1 MSKIVITGGAGFIG
15 SHIAENLAK
24 NGHEIVI
31 VDNLDPYYSVDLK
44 KRNLD
49 IVLNSG
55 DATFINADVTNLVRM
70 KEIIDSTVDYV
81 YHEAAQ
87 AGVRISVE
95 DPFKPNH
102 VNVLG
107 TLNVLKASLDAGV
120 KKVIN
125 ASSSS
130 VYGKVKYLPFD
141 EQHPTEPVSP
151 YGVSKLAAEHYCRV
165 FYEVYGL
172 PTTSLRYFTVY
183 GPRMRPDLAI
193 SIFTRKM
200 LANEPITIFG
210 DGEQTRDFTY
220 IDDIVRMNQKLLEI
234 SDADGS
240 SMNVGGG
247 HRITVNDL
255 IAHLRDITGSASD
268 VVYSDKQKGDAE
280 HTLADISLAR
290 ELVRYKPETTI
301 KEGLSLYTMWHKQ
314 KDDAENR
321 LANAGRTRELG
332 RYRSTVS
339 IGGDLG

>member
-1 MSKIVITGGAGFIG
+1 VSKIVITGGAGFIG
-15 SHIAENLAK
+15 SHIAESLAK
-24 NGHEIVI
+24 DGHEIVI
-31 VDNLDPYYSVDLK
+31 VDNLDPYYSVALK
-44 KRNLD
+44 KRNTN

-55 DATFINADVTNLVRM
+55 NATFINADVTDLDKIKDV
-70 KEIIDSTVDYV
+70 IDSTVDYV
-81 YHEAAQ
+81 FHEAAQ

-95 DPFKPNH
+95 DPFKPND

-107 TLNVLKASLDAGV
+107 TLNVLKASLDSGV

-200 LANEPITIFG
+200 LANEPITVFG
-210 DGEQTRDFTY
+210 DGKQTRDFTY
-220 IDDIVRMNQKLLEI
+220 IDDVVEANKRLINNKLTDGKILNIGDGNRI
-234 SDADGS
+234 S
-240 SMNVGGG
+240 
-247 HRITVNDL
+247 VNDL
-255 IAHLRDITGSASD
+255 IENLRSITGSTSEIIYAG
-268 VVYSDKQKGDAE
+268 KQKGDTE
-280 HTLADISLAR
+280 DTLANIDLGNKLIG
-290 ELVRYKPETTI
+290 YKPLFDI
-301 KEGLSLYTMWHKQ
+301 HKGLNKFVDWFKNEGDVLEFNK
-314 KDDAENR
+314 
-321 LANAGRTRELG
+321 
-332 RYRSTVS
+332 
-339 IGGDLG
+339 

>member
-15 SHIAENLAK
+15 SHIAESLSK
-24 NGHEIVI
+24 DGHEIVI

-44 KRNLD
+44 KRNLNL
-49 IVLNSG
+49 VFESG
-55 DATFINADVTNLVRM
+55 DATFINADVTDLASM
-70 KEIIDSTVDYV
+70 KEILDGTVDYV

-95 DPFKPNH
+95 DPFKPND

-141 EQHPTEPVSP
+141 EKHPTEPVSP

-200 LANEPITIFG
+200 LANEPITVFG
-210 DGEQTRDFTY
+210 DGKQTRDFTY
-220 IDDIVRMNQKLLEI
+220 IDDVVEANKRLINNKLT
-234 SDADGS
+234 DGKVL
-240 SMNVGGG
+240 NIGGG
-247 HRITVNDL
+247 NRISVNDL
-255 IAHLRDITGSASD
+255 IENLRSITGSTSEVIYAG
-268 VVYSDKQKGDAE
+268 KQKGDTE
-280 HTLADISLAR
+280 DTLANIDLGNKLIG
-290 ELVRYKPETTI
+290 YKPLFDITKGLNKFVDWFRT
-301 KEGLSLYTMWHKQ
+301 EGDILEFNK
-314 KDDAENR
+314 
-321 LANAGRTRELG
+321 
-332 RYRSTVS
+332 
-339 IGGDLG
+339 

>member
-1 MSKIVITGGAGFIG
+1 MSKVIITGGAGFIG
-15 SHIAENLAK
+15 SHIAAEVAK
-24 NGHEIVI
+24 EYEVVI
-31 VDNLDPYYSVDLK
+31 IDNLDDYYSPDLK
-44 KRNLD
+44 RRNLEILLANPNVRFIEGD
-49 IVLNSG
+49 ITDTDLLRRV
-55 DATFINADVTNLVRM
+55 
-70 KEIIDSTVDYV
+70 IDSDVEFV

-95 DPFKPNH
+95 NPFKPNN

-120 KKVIN
+120 KRVIN

-141 EQHPTEPVSP
+141 EAHPTMPVSP

-172 PTTSLRYFTVY
+172 PTVSLRYFTVY

-193 SIFTRKM
+193 SIFTGKM
-200 LANEPITIFG
+200 LANEPIMVYG

-220 IDDIVRMNQKLLEI
+220 IDDIVRVNRRLLET
-234 SDADGS
+234 STADGYA
-240 SMNVGGG
+240 MNVGGG

-255 IAHLRDITGSASD
+255 IAHLREITGSASE

-280 HTLADISLAR
+280 HTLADTSLA
-290 ELVRYKPETTI
+290 EKLVGYRPAVSI
-301 KEGLSLYTMWHKQ
+301 REGL
-314 KDDAENR
+314 
-321 LANAGRTRELG
+321 GRFVEW
-332 RYRSTVS
+332 YR
-339 IGGDLG
+339 GDE

>member
-24 NGHEIVI
+24 EGHEIVI

-44 KRNLD
+44 KRNID
-49 IVLNSG
+49 ILLESG
-55 DATFINADVTNLVRM
+55 DATFINADVTDLAKM

-95 DPFKPNH
+95 DPFKPND

-151 YGVSKLAAEHYCRV
+151 YGVSKLAAEQYCRV

-200 LANEPITIFG
+200 LANEPITVFG

-220 IDDIVRMNQKLLEI
+220 IDDIVRVNRRLLET
-234 SDADGS
+234 SDADGYA
-240 SMNVGGG
+240 MNVGGC

-255 IAHLRDITGSASD
+255 IAHLRVITGSASE

-280 HTLADISLAR
+280 HTLADTSLAK
-290 ELVRYKPETTI
+290 ELVGYRPVI
-301 KEGLSLYTMWHKQ
+301 SIEGGLKMFEEWYQNMDLV
-314 KDDAENR
+314 A
-321 LANAGRTRELG
+321 
-332 RYRSTVS
+332 
-339 IGGDLG
+339 IG

>member
-15 SHIAENLAK
+15 SHIAEELALMD
-24 NGHEIVI
+24 HEVVI
-31 VDNLDPYYSVDLK
+31 IDNLDDYYSPDLK
-44 KRNLD
+44 RQNLEILLANPNVRFIEGD
-49 IVLNSG
+49 IT
-55 DATFINADVTNLVRM
+55 DTNLLRRV
-70 KEIIDSTVDYV
+70 IDSDVEFV

-95 DPFKPNH
+95 NPFKPNN

-120 KKVIN
+120 KRVIN

-141 EQHPTEPVSP
+141 EAHPTMPVSP

-172 PTTSLRYFTVY
+172 PTVSLRYFTVY

-200 LANEPITIFG
+200 LANEPITVYG

-220 IDDIVRMNQKLLEI
+220 IDDIVRGNRRLLET
-234 SDADGS
+234 SAADGYA
-240 SMNVGGG
+240 MNVGGG

-255 IAHLRDITGSASD
+255 IAHLREITGSMSE

-280 HTLADISLAR
+280 HTLADTSLAR
-290 ELVRYKPETTI
+290 ELVGYRPEVSI
-301 KEGLSLYTMWHKQ
+301 QDG
-314 KDDAENR
+314 
-321 LANAGRTRELG
+321 LG
-332 RYRSTVS
+332 RFVAWYRSV
-339 IGGDLG
+339 